1 MNQSW
6 SGQDESWIWQRAADW
21 LKGEKKMPD
30 MMTNAVGRMIPTY
43 VEGIGKLTPFSGA
56 FNHSRQKPNASV
68 PVANHRPGDTK
79 MVPSIRSALEKCD
92 LSDGMTLSF
101 HHHFRTGDHLVNMV
115 MDEVASMGIR
125 NITIAPSSLQN
136 IHDHLIPYIRE
147 GIITGIQT
155 SGLRGEIARQISA
168 EGILKTPVVIR
179 SHGGRA
185 RAIEAGDTKIDIA
198 VLGAPASDSFG
209 NVNGVEGPNA
219 CGSLGYAMA
228 DAAYAQ
234 KTVVVTDHLIPY
246 PACPISI
253 PQTQVDYVVVAE
265 GIGDPKGI
273 VSGATRITQNPMELL
288 IAEKACQ
295 TILASGLVQ
304 EGFSFQ
310 AGTGGSSLAV
320 AHFLR
325 QYMREQSVRG
335 SFASGGI
342 TGYLVDML
350 EEGLFQS
357 LMDVQCFDQKAIESI
372 RINPHHVEMSASYYA
387 NPHTKGCVAHQL
399 DIMILSAT
407 EIDVNFNVNVITGSN
422 GIMMGA
428 SGGHCD
434 TAAGSKLAVVVAPL
448 FRGRLPIV
456 LDEVTTVVTPGES
469 IDVLVTEYGVAV
481 NPERNDLKDRFND
494 NGLEVMDIHDLKEM
508 AEKITG
514 KPKKPEVAEEIVGLV
529 EYRDGTIIDTIKK
542 VI

>member
-1 MNQSW
+1 MS
-6 SGQDESWIWQRAADW
+6 SAA
-21 LKGEKKMPD
+21 K
-30 MMTNAVGRMIPTY
+30 NAVGRKIPSF
-43 VEGIGKLTPFSGA
+43 VEGIGQLLPFSGA
-56 FNHSRQKPNASV
+56 FNHVPQKPNASI
-68 PVANHRPGDTK
+68 PASSHRPGK
-79 MVPSIRSALEKCD
+79 VKLVASIRTALEKSG
-92 LSDGMTLSF
+92 LQNGMTLSF
-101 HHHFRTGDHLVNMV
+101 HHHFRNGDHLVNMV
-115 MDEVASMGIR
+115 MDEVAAMGIR
-125 NITIAPSSLQN
+125 DITIAPSSLQN
-136 IHDHLIPYIRE
+136 IHDHLIPYIRQ
-147 GIITGIQT
+147 GVITGIQT

-168 EGILKTPVVIR
+168 EGILQTPVIIR

-185 RAIEAGDTKIDIA
+185 RAIEAGDTTIDIA
-198 VLGAPASDSFG
+198 IIGAPASDSFG

-228 DAAYAQ
+228 DAAYAH
-234 KTVVVTDHLIPY
+234 KTVVVTDYLVSHPTH
-246 PACPISI
+246 PISI

-273 VSGATRITQNPMELL
+273 VSGATRITRNPLELL

-295 TILASGLVQ
+295 TILASGLVE

-325 QYMREQSVRG
+325 QHMREKSIRG

-350 EEGLFQS
+350 EEGLFNC
-357 LMDVQCFDQKAIESI
+357 LMDVQCFDLKAIESI
-372 RINPHHVEMSASYYA
+372 RKNPHHLEMSASYYA
-387 NPHTKGCVAHQL
+387 NPHNKGCVAHNL

-407 EIDVNFNVNVITGSN
+407 EIDTDFNVNVITGSN

-428 SGGHCD
+428 SGGHSD
-434 TAAGSKLAVVVAPL
+434 TAAGSKLSVVVAPL

-456 LDEVTTVVTPGES
+456 LDQVTTVVTPGES

-481 NPERNDLKDRFND
+481 NPARKDLKDRFLD
-494 NGLEVMDIHDLKEM
+494 GGLSVMEIQDLKEM
-508 AEKITG
+508 AEKVTG
-514 KPKKPEVAEEIVGLV
+514 KPRKPVVTDDIVGLV
-529 EYRDGTIIDTIKK
+529 EYRDGTIIDTIRK

>member
-1 MNQSW
+1 MHPLIKNS
-6 SGQDESWIWQRAADW
+6 I
-21 LKGEKKMPD
+21 
-30 MMTNAVGRMIPTY
+30 GREVPSYID
-43 VEGIGKLTPFSGA
+43 GIGELTPFAGA
-56 FNHSRQKPNASV
+56 FAHTNRKTNASL
-68 PVANHRPGDTK
+68 PASSHRPGDIK
-79 MVPSIRSALEKCD
+79 LVQSIREALEKSG
-92 LSDGMTLSF
+92 LTDGMVLSF
-101 HHHFRTGDHLVNMV
+101 HHHFRNGDHLMNMV
-115 MDEVASMGIR
+115 MDQVAEMGIR
-125 NITIAPSSLQN
+125 DITISPSSMQS
-136 IHDHLIPYIRE
+136 IHDHLIAHIRK
-147 GIITGIQT
+147 GVITGIRT
-155 SGLRGEIARQISA
+155 SGLRGELARQISA
-168 EGILKTPVVIR
+168 EGILPTPVIIR
-179 SHGGRA
+179 SHGGRP
-185 RAIEAGDTKIDIA
+185 RSIESGDSKIDIA
-198 VLGAPASDSFG
+198 IIGAPASDQHG

-228 DAAYAQ
+228 DAAFAQ
-234 KTVVVTDHLIPY
+234 KTIVVTDHLVSHPVH
-246 PACPISI
+246 PVSI
-253 PQTQVDYVVVAE
+253 PQTQVDYVVVTD

-273 VSGATRITQNPMELL
+273 VSGATRITRNPLELL

-295 TILASGLVQ
+295 TILASELVK

-325 QYMREQSVRG
+325 QYMREHSIKG

-342 TGYLVDML
+342 NGYLVDML
-350 EEGLFQS
+350 EEGLFNC
-357 LMDVQCFDQKAIESI
+357 LLDVQCFDLKAIESI
-372 RINPHHVEMSASYYA
+372 RNNPHHLEMSASYYA
-387 NPHTKGCVAHQL
+387 NPHNKGCVAHNL

-434 TAAGSKLAVVVAPL
+434 TAAGSKLSVVVAPL
-448 FRGRLPIV
+448 FRGRIPIV

-481 NPERNDLKDRFND
+481 NPARKDLKERFQD
-494 NGLEVMDIHDLKEM
+494 HGLAVLEIHDLKEM

-514 KPKKPEVAEEIVGLV
+514 KPQKPMVTEDIVGLV

-542 VI
+542 VTT

>member
-1 MNQSW
+1 MSKTAKN
-6 SGQDESWIWQRAADW
+6 E
-21 LKGEKKMPD
+21 
-30 MMTNAVGRMIPTY
+30 VGREIPSFI
-43 VEGIGKLTPFSGA
+43 EGIGELLPFTGA
-56 FNHSRQKPNASV
+56 FTHGPQKPNV
-68 PVANHRPGDTK
+68 PIPVSSHRPGEVKLVD
-79 MVPSIRSALEKCD
+79 SIRTALVKSG

-101 HHHFRTGDHLVNMV
+101 HHHFRNGDHLVNLV

-125 NITIAPSSLQN
+125 DITIAPSSLQN

-147 GIITGIQT
+147 GIITGVQT
-155 SGLRGEIARQISA
+155 SGLRGELARQISA
-168 EGILKTPVVIR
+168 EGILQTPVIIR

-185 RAIEAGDTKIDIA
+185 RAIEAGDTRIDIA
-198 VLGAPASDSFG
+198 IIGAPVSDPYG
-209 NVNGVEGPNA
+209 NINGVEGPNA

-234 KTVVVTDHLIPY
+234 NTVVVTDYLISHPTH
-246 PACPISI
+246 PISI

-273 VSGATRITQNPMELL
+273 VSGATRITRNPLELL

-295 TILASGLVQ
+295 TVLASGLVQ

-325 QYMREQSVRG
+325 QYMRDQSIRG
-335 SFASGGI
+335 SFASGGV

-350 EEGLFQS
+350 EEGLFHA
-357 LMDVQCFDQKAIESI
+357 LMDVQCFDLRAIESI
-372 RINPHHVEMSASYYA
+372 RKNPHHLEMSASYYA
-387 NPHTKGCVAHQL
+387 NPHNKGCLAHNL

-407 EIDVNFNVNVITGSN
+407 EIDVDYNVNVITGSN

-434 TAAGSKLAVVVAPL
+434 TAAGAKFSVVVAPL
-448 FRGRLPIV
+448 FRGRMPTV
-456 LDEVTTVVTPGES
+456 MNRVTTIVTPGES
-469 IDVLVTEYGVAV
+469 VDALVTEYGIAV
-481 NPERNDLKDRFND
+481 NPARKELADRFRD
-494 NGLEVMDIHDLKEM
+494 SGLVVTDIHDLKEM
-508 AEKITG
+508 AEKVTG
-514 KPKKPEVAEEIVGLV
+514 TPKQPVFSDEIVGLV

-542 VI
+542 VME